1 MMDLFEIQYYIIL
14 VICIFT
20 FLITVSNFF
29 FLNSLRDSFGMFEDV
44 ADGELVSV
52 LIPARNEETKIGLS
66 LAALVL
72 QRYTPMEI
80 LVLDDNSGDNTLEII
95 RSFEQRDDRI
105 RVIQGKELPDGWIGK
120 NWACHQLFNEAKGD
134 YLLFIDAD
142 TILAPGAITASMHE
156 ASSQSTDLL
165 TVMPKRMAGCV
176 AEKLMYPFLD
186 WFLFS
191 WLPMRAAHKRKNSYL
206 SASFGQF
213 MLFKKESYNKIG
225 GHYSIWNNPL
235 DDFSLGRMVKRSGLK
250 WLLFSGAGSVDVL
263 AGKGNV
269 DAFMSISRSLFPAI
283 NYSFMVFMLLFSL
296 LFGMCFIPISTI
308 VGFDK
313 LSSPGS
319 EFVFISYL
327 SLSLIAISWVIVC
340 KKFEHSIVTVVFYP
354 LCISLMF
361 IAAWHSVIAYN
372 LRLTTWKD
380 RRLFGSIIK

>member
-1 MMDLFEIQYYIIL
+1 M
-14 VICIFT
+14 
-20 FLITVSNFF
+20 S
-29 FLNSLRDSFGMFEDV
+29 G
-44 ADGELVSV
+44 GELVSV
-52 LIPARNEETKIGLS
+52 LVPARNEETKIGLS

-80 LVLDDNSGDNTLEII
+80 LVLDDDSGDNTLEII
-95 RSFEQRDDRI
+95 GSFEQRDDRI
-105 RVIQGKELPDGWIGK
+105 RVIKGKELPEGWIGK
-120 NWACHQLFNEAKGD
+120 NWACHQLFNEAKGN
-134 YLLFIDAD
+134 YLLFVDAD
-142 TILAPGAITASMHE
+142 TILAPGAITASVHQ
-156 ASSQSTDLL
+156 ARSQSADLL

-235 DDFSLGRMVKRSGLK
+235 DDFSLGRMVKKSGLK

-283 NYSFMVFMLLFSL
+283 NYSFMIFMLLFSL

-319 EFVFISYL
+319 EFVFISYI

-340 KKFEHSIVTVVFYP
+340 KKFEHSIITVVFYP

-380 RRLFGSIIK
+380 RRLFGGIIK

>member
-1 MMDLFEIQYYIIL
+1 MDLFEIQYYIIL
-14 VICIFT
+14 VVCIFT

-44 ADGELVSV
+44 VDGELVSV

-72 QRYTPMEI
+72 QRYAPMEI
-80 LVLDDNSGDNTLEII
+80 LVLDDDSGDNTLEVI

-105 RVIQGKELPDGWIGK
+105 RVIQGEELPDGWIGK
-120 NWACHQLFNEAKGD
+120 NWACHQLYNKAKGD
-134 YLLFIDAD
+134 HLLFMDAD
-142 TILAPGAITASMHE
+142 TILAPGAITASMHQ
-156 ASSQSTDLL
+156 SRSQSADLL
-165 TVMPKRMAGCV
+165 TVMPKRMTGCI

-235 DDFSLGRMVKRSGLK
+235 DDFSLGRMVKKSGLK

-319 EFVFISYL
+319 EFVFISYI

-354 LCISLMF
+354 LCISFMF

-380 RRLFGSIIK
+380 RRLFCSIIK

>member
-1 MMDLFEIQYYIIL
+1 MDLFEIQYYIIL
-14 VICIFT
+14 LVCIFT

-29 FLNSLRDSFGMFEDV
+29 FLHSLRDSFGMFEDRV
-44 ADGELVSV
+44 DGDLVSV

-80 LVLDDNSGDNTLEII
+80 LVLDDDSGDNTLEII
-95 RSFEQRDDRI
+95 RSFEQRDHRI

-134 YLLFIDAD
+134 YILFMDAD
-142 TILAPGAITASMHE
+142 TILAPGAITASMH
-156 ASSQSTDLL
+156 QSKGQSADLL
-165 TVMPKRMAGCV
+165 TVMPKRMAGCI

-191 WLPMRAAHKRKNSYL
+191 WLPMRAAHGRKNSYL

-235 DDFSLGRMVKRSGLK
+235 DDFSLGRMVKKSGLK

-308 VGFDK
+308 LGFDK

-319 EFVFISYL
+319 EFVFISYI

-340 KKFEHSIVTVVFYP
+340 KKCEHSIITVVFYP
-354 LCISLMF
+354 LCICLMF

-372 LRLTTWKD
+372 LRITTWKD
-380 RRLFGSIIK
+380 RRLFGGIIK

>member
-1 MMDLFEIQYYIIL
+1 MDLFEIQYYIIL
-14 VICIFT
+14 LVCIFT

-29 FLNSLRDSFGMFEDV
+29 FLHSLRDSFGMFEDRV
-44 ADGELVSV
+44 DGDLVSV

-80 LVLDDNSGDNTLEII
+80 LVLDDDSGDNTLEII
-95 RSFEQRDDRI
+95 RSFEQRDHRI

-134 YLLFIDAD
+134 YILFMDAD
-142 TILAPGAITASMHE
+142 TILAPGAITASMH
-156 ASSQSTDLL
+156 QSKGQSADLL
-165 TVMPKRMAGCV
+165 TVMPKRMAGCI

-191 WLPMRAAHKRKNSYL
+191 WLPMRAAHGRKNSYL

-308 VGFDK
+308 LGFDK

-319 EFVFISYL
+319 EFVFISYI

-340 KKFEHSIVTVVFYP
+340 KKFEHSIITVVFYP

-372 LRLTTWKD
+372 LRITTWKD
-380 RRLFGSIIK
+380 RRLFGGIIK

>member
-1 MMDLFEIQYYIIL
+1 MDLFEIQYYIIL
-14 VICIFT
+14 LVCIFT

-29 FLNSLRDSFGMFEDV
+29 FLHSLRDSFGMFEDRV
-44 ADGELVSV
+44 DGDLVSV

-80 LVLDDNSGDNTLEII
+80 LVLDDDSGDNTLEII
-95 RSFEQRDDRI
+95 RSFEQRDHRI

-134 YLLFIDAD
+134 YLLFMDAD
-142 TILAPGAITASMHE
+142 TILAPGAITASMH
-156 ASSQSTDLL
+156 QSKGQSADLL
-165 TVMPKRMAGCV
+165 TVMPKRMAGCI

-191 WLPMRAAHKRKNSYL
+191 WLPMRAAHGRKNSYL

-235 DDFSLGRMVKRSGLK
+235 DDFSLGRMVKKSGLK

-308 VGFDK
+308 LGFDK

-319 EFVFISYL
+319 EFVFISYI

-340 KKFEHSIVTVVFYP
+340 KKFEHSIITVVFYP
-354 LCISLMF
+354 FCICLMF
-361 IAAWHSVIAYN
+361 IAAWQSVIAYN
-372 LRLTTWKD
+372 LRITTWKD
-380 RRLFGSIIK
+380 RRLFGGIIK

>member
-1 MMDLFEIQYYIIL
+1 MDLFEIQYYIIL
-14 VICIFT
+14 LVCIFT

-29 FLNSLRDSFGMFEDV
+29 FLHSLRDSFGMFEDRV
-44 ADGELVSV
+44 DGDLVSV

-80 LVLDDNSGDNTLEII
+80 LVLDDDSGDNTLEII
-95 RSFEQRDDRI
+95 RSFEQRDHRI

-142 TILAPGAITASMHE
+142 TILTPGAITASMHE
-156 ASSQSTDLL
+156 ASSQSADLL

-191 WLPMRAAHKRKNSYL
+191 WLPMKAAHKRKNSYL

-308 VGFDK
+308 VGFDT

>member
-1 MMDLFEIQYYIIL
+1 MDLFEIQYYIIL

-80 LVLDDNSGDNTLEII
+80 LVLDDDSGDNTLEII
-95 RSFEQRDDRI
+95 RSFEQIDDRI

-142 TILAPGAITASMHE
+142 TILAPGVITASMHE
-156 ASSQSTDLL
+156 ASSQSADLL

-213 MLFKKESYNKIG
+213 MLFKTESYNKIG

-283 NYSFMVFMLLFSL
+283 NYSFMVFMLLFAL

-372 LRLTTWKD
+372 LHLTTWKD

>member
-1 MMDLFEIQYYIIL
+1 MDLFEIQYYIIL

-105 RVIQGKELPDGWIGK
+105 RVIKGKELPDGWIGK